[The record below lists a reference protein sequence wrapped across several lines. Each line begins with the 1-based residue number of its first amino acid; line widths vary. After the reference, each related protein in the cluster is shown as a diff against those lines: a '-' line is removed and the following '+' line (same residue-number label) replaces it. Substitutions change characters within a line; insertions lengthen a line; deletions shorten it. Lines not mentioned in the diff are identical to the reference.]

1 MYGDDIPSR
10 TFVGI
15 FGFISPYSS
24 GSLIYSPYKYS
35 LAQEILREKNMALWG
50 NKDNLNIGAAGTVYV
65 SSWTHDTDNGGYAI
79 TGSGTTF
86 TNFAVGDVIKF
97 GDFQGTYY
105 GDAVI
110 NKISSNTVAY
120 IASTEG
126 LDPGLGTLGPGFGAT
141 TFIVSQLPVYTTSDV
156 SYKEPNSDYEKVV
169 YAVTGDNIDATGTIS
184 PGQGAGWVGIQTYT
198 QDDGTLRIKQEVL
211 VAMSGISTGGR
222 PKFPDAL
229 NEA

>member
-1 MYGDDIPSR
+1 
-10 TFVGI
+10 
-15 FGFISPYSS
+15 
-24 GSLIYSPYKYS
+24 
-35 LAQEILREKNMALWG
+35 MALWG

-65 SSWTHDTDNGGYAI
+65 SDWTHDGTDGYQI

-86 TNFAVGDVIKF
+86 TNFSAGDVIRF

-110 NKISSNTVAY
+110 NSITSNTVAH

-141 TFIVSQLPVYTTSDV
+141 TFVVTQAPIYTTGDSK
-156 SYKEPNSDYEKVV
+156 YKEPNTDSTNLV
-169 YAVTGDNIDATGTIS
+169 YSVSANNIDATGSLS
-184 PGQGAGWVGIQTYT
+184 PGPGAGWVGVQTYVDT
-198 QDDGTLRIKQEVL
+198 HGNLRVKSEVL

-222 PKFPDAL
+222 PKFPEL
-229 NEA
+229 ENEA